1 MNSYGA
7 FSSKWHLVLVAI
19 LLGAGILCQGVLALI
34 NPSATYCIGLNYTYS
49 VTTGPE
55 GGQYGTCILPNN
67 QAVDAWQFLEGRVGQ
82 EYSYCERNNYS
93 VHTVTDATLCAGIS
107 NSRCTF
113 CVLLDGTEVEV
124 TRLMNLSFREPNL
137 IIEPP
142 SCTGDT
148 CSLQAPSTPV
158 PTTVKSPLSLVTASL
173 ALTAAILLLRRRT

>member
-1 MNSYGA
+1 MNPHHGVSR
-7 FSSKWHLVLVAI
+7 KWHLLLVAI
-19 LLGAGILCQGVLALI
+19 LLSAGILCQGVLALI
-34 NPSATYCIGLNYTYS
+34 NPSAAYCIGLNYTYT

-55 GGQYGTCILPNN
+55 GGQIGQCILPDT

-93 VHTVTDATLCAGIS
+93 VHTVMDATLCAGIS
-107 NSRCTF
+107 NNKCTF
-113 CVLLDGTEVEV
+113 CVLPDGTEVEV
-124 TRLMNLSFREPNL
+124 TELMNLSFREPNL

-142 SCTGDT
+142 SCTADT

-173 ALTAAILLLRRRT
+173 ALTAAILLLRRST